1 MRREIMRCSDT
12 DGDGVCRD
20 FEITAVWSVLMSVE
34 LKEQLAECVEHD
46 GKVIAYIIRADS
58 SPGETTF
65 VTPDDVKQQ
74 VGFIVYPKGGEIV
87 RHIHKKMERNL
98 IGMSE
103 VLFVRKGLVEA
114 DFYTDD
120 KEYICTKEL
129 QRGDLLLL
137 VSGGHGFR
145 CIEDTVLVEIKQGP
159 YIGPDE
165 KERF

>member
-1 MRREIMRCSDT
+1 
-12 DGDGVCRD
+12 
-20 FEITAVWSVLMSVE
+20 MSIE

-46 GKVIAYIIRADS
+46 GKVMAYIIRADS

-65 VTPDDVKQQ
+65 ITPDDVKQQ

-87 RHIHKKMERNL
+87 RHIHKQMERNL

-129 QRGDLLLL
+129 CRGDLLLL